1 MSLKIK
7 YDNNS
12 DEVVSLDNSEI
23 SSVLKTQSE
32 SVFVEETKMK
42 QNNSGFI
49 KKSLIDIALEYKNKE
64 TEFDKVEQ
72 VIEDP
77 TISNEVDD
85 QDQEQESSVSDEV
98 NDQDQEQESSL
109 SNKIVDQENTLSGT
123 KKENI
128 DVTSDISPKNDINDE
143 QNLSFDKEINEA
155 NDDINSSEMDQKN
168 YQELNSQVEPVTQQ
182 AINSVRDAVSQSINN
197 SVEENLNNVS
207 SSQSKKNI
215 DSISLQVKE
224 NLESV
229 KNIFSDLSKV
239 TENIL
244 CETIENKIIE
254 LAQELAGYQI
264 DKMPEKYEKKIKIFL
279 KNINRFE
286 EKMSIET
293 NDKDYDALSKI
304 DGFNDINNDI
314 KFTPN
319 PQLSRGDIILNCG
332 GMHYSEKTISNIQI
346 VNQGEK

>member
-85 QDQEQESSVSDEV
+85 QDQESSVSDEV